1 MNLDNIL
8 ANIDKLSAVIAAFVA
23 LILAAVAGYQKI
35 RDALRAKATDAL
47 SQAAIPL
54 IAQAETQPLS
64 LLKELVTKPDVNP
77 VSNEGKNSIVVQAL
91 REREPKLL
99 KKLKLSDAIQIG
111 EFITGLYKFV
121 KPIIKIK

>member
-1 MNLDNIL
+1 M
-8 ANIDKLSAVIAAFVA
+8 IAAFVA